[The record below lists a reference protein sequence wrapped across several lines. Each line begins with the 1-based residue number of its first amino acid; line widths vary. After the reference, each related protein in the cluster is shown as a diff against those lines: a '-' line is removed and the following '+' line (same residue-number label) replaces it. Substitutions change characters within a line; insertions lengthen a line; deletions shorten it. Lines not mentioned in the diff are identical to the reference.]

1 MSPTNVLI
9 MIHGIIPSSEPLDH
23 AAEYNNFFQS
33 LVALEPQLSGLFA
46 GPPITVEWGHELP
59 NSNNLEDHRRL
70 TRAQNFINEKTKY
83 SSLQRDNHPNNS
95 VINDRGNLVNRGLR
109 LAIAGLREN
118 LFITGMGD
126 VIFYASADG
135 EKAIRREVYNT
146 ILDKLQAYENDI
158 DVRLHL
164 VGHSLGVTLCHD
176 FLYGLF
182 ASRHQSGFLREH
194 QGSPDAEAKYELWH
208 EKATNG
214 ELTLGSMTSTASQI
228 AILAMRKQGMV
239 DMLAS
244 HDKLKASDIGI
255 TGANPVKWQ
264 LFYDIDDVLAYGTR
278 GLYDNPDAIREI
290 QVDNNDNIL
299 TVHTS
304 YWKNPVVIQE
314 TAQLLLENSR

>member
-1 MSPTNVLI
+1 MSPINVLI
-9 MIHGIIPSSEPLDH
+9 MIHGIIPNPEPGDH
-23 AAEYNNFFQS
+23 ADEYNNFWQS
-33 LVALEPQLSGLFA
+33 LVAQEPQLSDLFE
-46 GPPITVEWGHELP
+46 GPIITVEWGHELP
-59 NSNNLEDHRRL
+59 NINNLEDHRRL

-126 VIFYASADG
+126 VIYYASVDG

-146 ILDKLQAYENDI
+146 ILDKLQAFENET

-164 VGHSLGVTLCHD
+164 VGQSLGVTLCHD

-182 ASRHQSGFLREH
+182 ASQHQSGFIGEH
-194 QGSPDAEAKYELWH
+194 QGSPEAEAKYELWH
-208 EKATNG
+208 EKAKNG
-214 ELTLGSMTSTASQI
+214 DLKLGSMTSTASQI
-228 AILAMRKQGMV
+228 AILAMRKQKMV
-239 DMLAS
+239 DILAS
-244 HDKLKASDIGI
+244 EENLKASDIGI
-255 TGANPVKWQ
+255 TSPSPVKWQ
-264 LFYDIDDVLAYGTR
+264 LFYDVDDVLAYGTR

-299 TVHTS
+299 TVHSS
-304 YWKNPVVIQE
+304 YWKNPVVIKE
-314 TAQLLLENSR
+314 TAQLLLANSR